1 MYIHETTSPICYH
14 HMRFCCWQYYS
25 LTCTQSHPP
34 LMQFDSVPLGLV
46 WTLVHSCPIVQI
58 QQSYHSFRLLQ
69 LLSLTSWLSTSHVT
83 IWGKGG
89 GVGSWIA
96 CTCTCSIARC
106 NCKCLQCASNRHCN
120 KNYFYSEVYQVDKLQ
135 QIILDTNPLTEIW
148 QVYVHV
154 HAWSRFSVQSEV
166 K

>member
-1 MYIHETTSPICYH
+1 MYMYIHEITSPICYH

-46 WTLVHSCPIVQI
+46 WTLVPLMSISTDSAKLSFFQIAAALVFDFLIVN
-58 QQSYHSFRLLQ
+58 
-69 LLSLTSWLSTSHVT
+69 LTCNNMRE
-83 IWGKGG
+83 GG
-89 GVGSWIA
+89 GSWI
-96 CTCTCSIARC
+96 TCTCSIARC
-106 NCKCLQCASNRHCN
+106 NCKRLQCASNRHCN

-148 QVYVHV
+148 QVHVHV

>member
-1 MYIHETTSPICYH
+1 MYNALWAYFRLVFCCIVECQFLKHACVHVYMYMYIHEITSPICYRH
-14 HMRFCCWQYYS
+14 IRFCCWQYYR

-89 GVGSWIA
+89 GAELHVHVALLVAIVNAYSVPQTGTVIR
-96 CTCTCSIARC
+96 TISIQRFIR
-106 NCKCLQCASNRHCN
+106 LTSCN
-120 KNYFYSEVYQVDKLQ
+120 KLF
-135 QIILDTNPLTEIW
+135 
-148 QVYVHV
+148 
-154 HAWSRFSVQSEV
+154 
-166 K
+166 